1 MAVPTVVIMAAG
13 EGTRMRSA
21 TPKVLHD
28 LCGRPLV
35 AWPIAAAR
43 EAGAGRVV
51 VVGGPDHALD
61 GLLPEGVTLAVQEE
75 PRGTADAVRAAAGEL
90 DPDAPVI
97 VLSGDVPLVTAEL
110 IRELAT
116 VHVAAD
122 AAATMV
128 TMELDDPSSY
138 GRVVRG
144 SDGNVEHV
152 VETKAPGDAT
162 PAELAITEV
171 NAGVYAFEPGALR
184 RALEAVSAHNAQG
197 EYYLPDALQAI
208 ALDGQPV
215 AAFKVDDP
223 GLTLGV
229 NDRVDLGR
237 VRALAQRRIL
247 EGHMRA
253 GVTIV
258 DPASTLVDIDVALG
272 ADTVIE
278 PATYLRGATRAG
290 ERCRIGP
297 ATTLIDAVLG
307 DEVTIRH
314 SYLDRCEVRAGGTV
328 GPFAYLRPE
337 TLLREGAKAG
347 TFVEIKNSDVGAGA
361 KVPHLSYLG
370 DADVGANSNLG
381 AGTITANYDGFAK
394 HRTTIGADVRGGV
407 DVAYVAP
414 VEVGDRAWTAAG
426 SVVTQDVP
434 PGALGVARERQ
445 RNVEGY
451 DERRRDGRVDSE
463 SS

>member
-1 MAVPTVVIMAAG
+1 VAVPTVVIMAAG

-43 EAGAGRVV
+43 EAGAAKVL
-51 VVGGPDHALD
+51 VVGGPDRALD
-61 GLLPEGVTLAVQEE
+61 GMLPDGVTLLVQDE

-90 DPDAPVI
+90 EPDAPVI
-97 VLSGDVPLVTAEL
+97 VLSGDVPLVTGEL
-110 IRELAT
+110 IRDLAT

-128 TMELDDPSSY
+128 TMVLDDPSGY

-144 SDGNVEHV
+144 ADGNVEYV
-152 VETKAPGDAT
+152 VETKSPGDAT
-162 PAELAITEV
+162 PDELAIGEV
-171 NAGVYAFEPGALR
+171 NAGIYAFEPGTLR
-184 RALEAVSAHNAQG
+184 SALENLSADNAQS
-197 EYYLPDALQAI
+197 EYYLPDTLKAI
-208 ALDGQPV
+208 ANAGRPV

-229 NDRVDLGR
+229 NDRVELAR

-247 EGHMRA
+247 EGHMRD
-253 GVTIV
+253 GVTVV
-258 DPASTLVDIDVALG
+258 DPASTLVDVDVELG

-278 PATYLRGATRAG
+278 PATYLRGATRVG

-297 ATTLIDAVLG
+297 ATTLIDSVLG

-328 GPFAYLRPE
+328 GPYAYLRPE

-370 DADVGANSNLG
+370 DTDVGENSNLG

-394 HRTTIGADVRGGV
+394 HRTTIGADVHGGV

-426 SVVTQDVP
+426 SVVTHDVP
-434 PGALGVARERQ
+434 PGALGVARGRQ
-445 RNVEGY
+445 RNVEEY
-451 DERRRDGRVDSE
+451 DERRRSGPVDSE

>member
-1 MAVPTVVIMAAG
+1 VAVPTVVIMAAG

-43 EAGAGRVV
+43 EAGAAKVL
-51 VVGGPDHALD
+51 VVGGPDRALD
-61 GLLPEGVTLAVQEE
+61 GMLPDGVTLLVQEE
-75 PRGTADAVRAAAGEL
+75 PRGTADAVRAAAGALE
-90 DPDAPVI
+90 PGAPVI

-116 VHVAAD
+116 VHVAAE

-128 TMELDDPSSY
+128 TMVLDDPSGY

-144 SDGNVEHV
+144 ADGNVEYV
-152 VETKAPGDAT
+152 VETKSPGDA
-162 PAELAITEV
+162 AADELAIGEV
-171 NAGVYAFEPGALR
+171 NAGIYAFEPGALR
-184 RALEAVSAHNAQG
+184 DALENLSVDNAQG
-197 EYYLPDALQAI
+197 EYYLPDTLKAI
-208 ALDGQPV
+208 ANSGRPV

-229 NDRVDLGR
+229 NDRVDLAR

-247 EGHMRA
+247 EGHMRG
-253 GVTIV
+253 GVTVV
-258 DPASTLVDIDVALG
+258 DPASTLVDVDVRLG

-328 GPFAYLRPE
+328 GPYAYLRPE

-370 DADVGANSNLG
+370 DTDVGENSNLG

-394 HRTTIGADVRGGV
+394 HRTTIGADVHGGV

-451 DERRRDGRVDSE
+451 DERRRSQSVDSE